1 MIPEYVINI
10 KETDIT
16 ISIPSEVNIALLK
29 SKNIISIINIII
41 KPVMMFDDTA
51 LRRSLIV
58 LELSNIG
65 TISILLGIVDLF
77 FSK

>member
-1 MIPEYVINI
+1 MISPPRDIILNVIPEYVINI

-29 SKNIISIINIII
+29 SKNIISIINMII

-51 LRRSLIV
+51 FY
-58 LELSNIG
+58 
-65 TISILLGIVDLF
+65 F
-77 FSK
+77 FQSKH